1 MTAPQKVIGVSI
13 EGTNQARA
21 NLRVLMER
29 IPETVR
35 QATLENMQDVMIE
48 SQEECPYDWNNPHA
62 DGTPHLRDTAKSGF
76 DDSGGEDTIIVYGSY
91 STPYAVYQHEIMEYN
106 HLYPTKAKFLED
118 PANRHAS
125 RWVSDL
131 LIKCQGVLE
140 NQTFI
145 KLSPDAEIAR
155 DYNRWAGSH
164 YAALSNIPARGIGHL
179 GGRFV

>member
-1 MTAPQKVIGVSI
+1 MTAPQKVINVTI
-13 EGTNQARA
+13 EGGNQARA
-21 NLRVLMER
+21 NLRVISEL

-35 QATLENMQDVMIE
+35 QAMFEGMQDVMIE

-62 DGTPHLRDTAKSGF
+62 DGTPHLRDTATVGF
-76 DDSGGEDTIIVYGSY
+76 DDESPDTIVVYGSY

-131 LIKCQGVLE
+131 LFKCQGVLE
-140 NQTFI
+140 N
-145 KLSPDAEIAR
+145 
-155 DYNRWAGSH
+155 
-164 YAALSNIPARGIGHL
+164 
-179 GGRFV
+179 